1 MPSRSVTLTTVRACL
16 SIALIMALLA
26 CGTSPSPPSGDE
38 PPEVVIPDTTKVADT
53 ATLAAL
59 ASYDGASGELRFT
72 SSTPLLDALEIDDVL
87 VAEPSPAAPYGFL
100 RTVVAIERESGD
112 VVLDTVQAALT
123 DAVHQGA
130 LAAEGELTADDLL
143 EPTVYVEGV
152 RAYALPPGEGV
163 DRHVGFGRSF
173 GFTVEFFDE
182 VVLDVGEGADAQ
194 VRVRG
199 EIGFDA
205 GYGVDLDIRACWAFP
220 PVCLTKFE
228 AKVGVEQ
235 GVALELTGSA
245 TGSLGREV
253 KVADFPFTPF
263 TFWIGPVPVVVVPR
277 IDVYVGAT
285 GNVSLSFEY
294 GFAQTATAQVGA
306 RWTPSSKWENI
317 TGFGLALESRRDF
330 TIFDTMRAEAYVKP
344 VASLQFYDVAGP
356 TFGVRVAAELDAAFP
371 RDPTWIAS
379 GIVEGTFG
387 FVVDVPVIGRLANYE
402 ATVFTW
408 SRELSRAANEPPS
421 LTILAPPDGF
431 TVELGNDVLFEAYA
445 EGFTG
450 APLAITWALGDAV
463 QVTQPAGPL
472 DQHALFYSDLPP
484 GTTLV
489 QARTSDPAAGLEAT
503 AEVSVT
509 VTHDPPEV
517 FIVHPVANA
526 VLWAGDDLLLAGQ
539 GVSGPFTLAADQIG
553 WRVVAG
559 TSTIHSALGH
569 GTVVPGHL
577 LPAGSYQITLSA
589 DDGVASASRTLTV
602 TTIPKPPGY
611 PSATIVAPEHGS
623 VHADGAPITFEGVGD
638 DPEDGV
644 LAGTSMR
651 WRVDKVASDDGELAP
666 ESITLCEG
674 NAFSGVA
681 APVTD
686 CSAFTA
692 SLDGSFLDDQGIG
705 TIYVVTLEVMDSDG
719 RVDDD
724 RAMIMVVIQPVP

>member
-1 MPSRSVTLTTVRACL
+1 MHPRSASFTAVRACL
-16 SIALIMALLA
+16 SIALLTVLLA
-26 CGTSPSPPSGDE
+26 CGTGPPPPGGGD
-38 PPEVVIPDTTKVADT
+38 PPDIVIPDTTKVADA

-59 ASYDGASGELRFT
+59 ASYDGASGELRFA
-72 SSTPLLDALEIDDVL
+72 SGTPLLDALEVDDVL

-100 RTVVAIERESGD
+100 RSVVAIEREGGE
-112 VVLDTVQAALT
+112 VVLDTVQANLT

-130 LAAEGELTADDLL
+130 LVAEGELTADDLL
-143 EPTVYVEGV
+143 EPTVYVDGV
-152 RAYALPPGEGV
+152 RAYAVAPGEGV
-163 DRHVGFGRSF
+163 ERHVGFGRSF
-173 GFTVEFFDE
+173 GFVVEFFDE

-205 GYGVDLDIRACWAFP
+205 GYGVDLDLRACWAFP
-220 PVCLTKFE
+220 PVCLKKFE

-253 KVADFPFTPF
+253 KVADFPFKPF

-285 GNVSLSFEY
+285 GTVSLSFEY
-294 GFAQTATAQVGA
+294 GFAQTAMAQVGA
-306 RWTPSSKWENI
+306 RWTPSNKWENI
-317 TGFGLALESRRDF
+317 TGFDLELASRRDF
-330 TIFDTMRAEAYVKP
+330 TLFDTMRAEAYVKP

-356 TFGVRVAAELDAAFP
+356 TFGVRLAAELDAAFP

-408 SRELSRAANEPPS
+408 SRELARAENEPPS
-421 LTILAPPDGF
+421 VNILAPPDGF
-431 TVELGNDVLFEAYA
+431 TIELGNDLLFEAYA

-450 APLAITWALGDAV
+450 APLPITWLLGD
-463 QVTQPAGPL
+463 VTRVTHPAGPL
-472 DQHALFYSDLPP
+472 DQHALFYGDLPP

-489 QARTSDPAAGLEAT
+489 RARTSDPATGLEAT

-509 VTHDPPEV
+509 VTYDPPEV

-539 GVSGPFTLAADQIG
+539 GISGPFTLAADQIG

-559 TSTIHSALGH
+559 ASTIHTTLGH
-569 GTVVPGHL
+569 GTIVPGHL
-577 LPAGSYQITLSA
+577 LPEGSYQITLSA

-602 TTIPKPPGY
+602 ATIQKPPDY
-611 PSATIVAPEHGS
+611 PSATIVAPEHGG
-623 VHADGAPITFEGVGD
+623 VHADSAPISFEGLGS
-638 DPEDGV
+638 DPEDGN
-644 LAGTSMR
+644 LPGTSMR
-651 WRVDKVASDDGELAP
+651 WRATKTEGDGGELAP
-666 ESITLCEG
+666 ASITLCEG

-692 SLDGSFLDDQGIG
+692 ALEGSFLDDQGIG
-705 TIYVVTLEVMDSDG
+705 TVYVITLEVMDDDG
-719 RVDDD
+719 HVDTDQ
-724 RAMIMVVIQPVP
+724 AMIMVVIQPVP